1 MYHAKSR
8 GKARHETFDADMH
21 ARAIDRLNLENA
33 LRHAVASREIEVHFQ
48 PIVSLSTCR
57 CVGFESLVRWTRDGK
72 PVSPAL
78 FIPVAEELGLIEAIG
93 TWVLQHACRTFAD
106 WRRRY
111 PDSDLEYITVNVS
124 PRQLMQPN
132 FPRLVEQAVR
142 ESGLAPADVRLE
154 ITETALMDAPQ
165 NVAALL
171 GELRRFGAKV
181 YLDDFGTG
189 YSSLSHLHRL
199 PVDALKIDPS

>member
-1 MYHAKSR
+1 M
-8 GKARHETFDADMH
+8 
-21 ARAIDRLNLENA
+21 
-33 LRHAVASREIEVHFQ
+33 
-48 PIVSLSTCR
+48 
-57 CVGFESLVRWTRDGK
+57 
-72 PVSPAL
+72 L
-78 FIPVAEELGLIEAIG
+78 F
-93 TWVLQHACRTFAD
+93 R
-106 WRRRY
+106 
-111 PDSDLEYITVNVS
+111 STVNVS

-199 PVDALKIDPS
+199 PVDALKIDRSFVMSLLLSDRPAIVESILALAKTLNTGVVAEGVESHSQAIELLRLGCQIGRAHV